1 MKGTFV
7 DGKQGLF
14 TQAKSASTAQVTFC
28 LIIVPSRVLV
38 HGRGNVFMRF
48 CYLRRALRP
57 QYHPREPMWT

>member
-7 DGKQGLF
+7 DGKQVLF

-28 LIIVPSRVLV
+28 LIIVPSRVLE

-57 QYHPREPMWT
+57 QYLPREPMWT